1 MLDREAY
8 ADSHEIPATT
18 GSPDDDTTL
27 QRTRTSKNAV
37 RRVQIEAAHSLS
49 KAQHALLSAT
59 HGQLRRA
66 IVEAEK
72 NKDVL
77 SLRERFE
84 RLMKIRKMEIKL
96 QE

>member
-1 MLDREAY
+1 MLNREAY

-27 QRTRTSKNAV
+27 QRTHPSKNA
-37 RRVQIEAAHSLS
+37 RRHVQIEAAHSLS
-49 KAQHALLSAT
+49 KAHHAALSASYD
-59 HGQLRRA
+59 QLRRA